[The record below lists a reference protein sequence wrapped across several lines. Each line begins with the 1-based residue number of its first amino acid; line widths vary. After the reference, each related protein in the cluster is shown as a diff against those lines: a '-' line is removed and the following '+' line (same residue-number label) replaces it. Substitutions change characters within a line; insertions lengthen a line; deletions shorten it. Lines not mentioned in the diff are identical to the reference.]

1 MSKSTH
7 LSTPHPAK
15 REPESIDH
23 LTGPGDVALRQSRA
37 KHWEKNNMMNLI
49 GMTGG
54 PDELE
59 SLLAEGSGDRPT
71 LTGEDLLVT
80 DRGHGVWRPTG

>member
-1 MSKSTH
+1 
-7 LSTPHPAK
+7 
-15 REPESIDH
+15 
-23 LTGPGDVALRQSRA
+23 
-37 KHWEKNNMMNLI
+37 MMNLI